1 MKRSSRPGSTR
12 IKALVILALFIAA
25 IVVPPFLSPFP
36 LSVLM
41 LIVILA
47 ILAMSLDLLMG
58 YAGMESLGQAAF
70 FGMAAYTVAVLS
82 TRYEIGWQLAIPLA
96 LLGAVTLAAIGGALA
111 VRLTGLF
118 FLVMTLVFAQVLWGL
133 SHRWG
138 TMTGGYLGLHGIDRP
153 IEALANDLA
162 FYYVAFGVALVSG
175 LLMYRLVRSP
185 FGLTLRGIKDSEL
198 RMKTSGYNVW
208 LHRYVVFV
216 IAGLFAG
223 IAGVLYTYSTQ
234 FISPTVL
241 GVETSFEAMLMVI
254 VGGAGTLSGPIIGAT
269 VVTGLRNYLSVYVE
283 NWVIA
288 LGVAYIATVFFAPRG
303 ILGLLPRR
311 WRAASAVGQERA
323 IDEEGKEADI
333 RVQPPRTPAEPI
345 HASTDRSMFDGDGQR
360 GETLR
365 LEGIGKTFGR
375 VRAVHDVSLTADP
388 GTRRAILGPNGAGK
402 TTLFN
407 VITGVYKPS
416 RGDITLFGRNVT
428 DTPAHARTRMGLS
441 RTFQIT
447 NLFPSLTV
455 MNNVRLGILGVR
467 RSKYLM
473 HRPVTGL
480 DDVTDRCRELL
491 EMAELWDERDTQV
504 GNLSYGHQRQLELIV
519 TLASDP
525 QVLLLDEPAAG
536 LSLSESRSMVRLIKA
551 LDPDLTLLI
560 IEHDMDVAFEVATE
574 VTVMHQGEILAE
586 GSAEE
591 IRGSETVR
599 EVYFGQAYA

>member
-1 MKRSSRPGSTR
+1 MT
-12 IKALVILALFIAA
+12 LVVLGLLTAA
-25 IVVPPFLSPFP
+25 VLIPPFLSPFP

-41 LIVILA
+41 LIVIFA

-58 YAGMESLGQAAF
+58 YTGMESLGQAAF
-70 FGMAAYTVAVLS
+70 FGMAAYTVAILS
-82 TRYEIGWQLAIPLA
+82 TRYDVGWQLAIPLA
-96 LLGAVTLAAIGGALA
+96 LFAAVALAAVGGALA

-118 FLVMTLVFAQVLWGL
+118 FLVMTLVFSQVLWGL

-153 IEALANDLA
+153 FDALADDLT

-208 LHRYVVFV
+208 LHRYIVFA

-254 VGGAGTLSGPIIGAT
+254 VGGAGTLSGPIIGAA
-269 VVTGLRNYLSVYVE
+269 VVTGLRNYLSVYIE

-288 LGVAYIATVFFAPRG
+288 LGVAYIITVFFAPKG

-323 IDEEGKEADI
+323 VGDAGTDA
-333 RVQPPRTPAEPI
+333 QPPRAPAERVQ
-345 HASTDRSMFDGDGQR
+345 ASTDPPTSEDDVQGSV
-360 GETLR
+360 ETLR

-375 VRAVHDVSLTADP
+375 VRAVHDVSLTAHP
-388 GTRRAILGPNGAGK
+388 GARRAILGPNGAGK

-407 VITGVYKPS
+407 VITGVYRPS
-416 RGDITLFGRNVT
+416 KGNIYLFGRNVT
-428 DTPAHARTRMGLS
+428 GIPSHARTRMGLS

-455 MNNVRLGILGVR
+455 MNNVRLGVLGVR
-467 RSKYLM
+467 RSKYVM
-473 HRPVTGL
+473 HLPVTSL
-480 DDVTDRCRELL
+480 DDVTDRCRNLL
-491 EMAELWDERDTQV
+491 EMAGLWDERDTQV

-536 LSLSESRSMVRLIKA
+536 LSLAESRSMVSLIKA
-551 LDPDLTLLI
+551 LDPRLTLLI
-560 IEHDMDVAFEVATE
+560 IEHDMDVAFEIADE

-591 IRGSETVR
+591 IRGNETVR
-599 EVYFGQAYA
+599 EVYFGQAHA

>member
-1 MKRSSRPGSTR
+1 MKRPFLPGTTR
-12 IKALVILALFIAA
+12 VRALVVLALFIAA

-36 LSVLM
+36 RSVLM

-58 YAGMESLGQAAF
+58 YTGMESLGQAAF
-70 FGMAAYTVAVLS
+70 FGMAAYTVAIVS
-82 TRYEIGWQLAIPLA
+82 TRYDLGWQLAIPLA
-96 LLGAVTLAAIGGALA
+96 LFAAVALAAVGGALA

-153 IEALANDLA
+153 FDALDDDLT
-162 FYYVAFGVALVSG
+162 FYYVALGVFIGSG

-254 VGGAGTLSGPIIGAT
+254 VGGAGTLSGPIIGAA

-288 LGVAYIATVFFAPRG
+288 LGVAYIITVFFAPRG

-323 IDEEGKEADI
+323 VGDAGIDA
-333 RVQPPRTPAEPI
+333 QPPRAPAKPV
-345 HASTDRSMFDGDGQR
+345 HASTDRSAFEGDGQDAM
-360 GETLR
+360 ETLR

-375 VRAVHDVSLTADP
+375 VRAVHDVSLTAHP

-407 VITGVYKPS
+407 VITGVNKPS
-416 RGDITLFGRNVT
+416 KGDIYLFGRNVT
-428 DTPAHARTRMGLS
+428 GIPSHARTRMGLS

-455 MNNVRLGILGVR
+455 MNNVRLGVLGVQR
-467 RSKYLM
+467 RKYLM
-473 HRPVTGL
+473 HLPVTRL
-480 DDVTDRCRELL
+480 DDVTDRSRDLL
-491 EMAELWDERDTQV
+491 EMAGLWDERDTQV

-536 LSLSESRSMVRLIKA
+536 LSLAESRSMVRLIKA
-551 LDPDLTLLI
+551 LDPQLTLLI

-574 VTVMHQGEILAE
+574 VTVMHLGEILAE
-586 GSAEE
+586 GTAEE
-591 IRGSETVR
+591 IRGNETVR
-599 EVYFGQAYA
+599 EVYFGQTYA

>member
-1 MKRSSRPGSTR
+1 MKRLSLPGSTR

-25 IVVPPFLSPFP
+25 VAVPPFLSPFP

-70 FGMAAYTVAVLS
+70 FGMAAYTVAILT

-96 LLGAVTLAAIGGALA
+96 LLGAVALAAIGGALA

-185 FGLTLRGIKDSEL
+185 FGLTLRGIKDSEV

-269 VVTGLRNYLSVYVE
+269 VVTGLRNYLSVYIE

-288 LGVAYIATVFFAPRG
+288 LGVAYIVTVFFAPRG

-323 IDEEGKEADI
+323 IDAGGIEADI
-333 RVQPPRTPAEPI
+333 QAQPPRTPPEPI
-345 HASTDRSMFDGDGQR
+345 HASTVRATFDGDGQR
-360 GETLR
+360 VETLR

-428 DTPAHARTRMGLS
+428 GTPAHARTRMGLS

-480 DDVTDRCRELL
+480 DDVTNRCRELL
-491 EMAELWDERDTQV
+491 EMTELWDERDTQV

-551 LDPDLTLLI
+551 LDPRLTLLI

-586 GSAEE
+586 GSADE
-591 IRGSETVR
+591 IRGNETVR

>member
-1 MKRSSRPGSTR
+1 MKRPFLPGTTR
-12 IKALVILALFIAA
+12 VRALVVLALFIAA
-25 IVVPPFLSPFP
+25 VVVPPFLSPFP

-58 YAGMESLGQAAF
+58 YTGMESLGQAAF
-70 FGMAAYTVAVLS
+70 FGMAAYTVAIVS
-82 TRYEIGWQLAIPLA
+82 TRYDLGWQLAIPLA
-96 LLGAVTLAAIGGALA
+96 LFAAVALAAVGGALA

-153 IEALANDLA
+153 FDALDDDLT
-162 FYYVAFGVALVSG
+162 FYYVALGVFIVSG

-254 VGGAGTLSGPIIGAT
+254 VGGAGTLSGPIIGAA

-288 LGVAYIATVFFAPRG
+288 LGVAYIITVFFAPRG

-323 IDEEGKEADI
+323 VGDAGIDA
-333 RVQPPRTPAEPI
+333 QPPRAPAEPV
-345 HASTDRSMFDGDGQR
+345 HASTDRSAFEGDGQDAM
-360 GETLR
+360 ETLR

-375 VRAVHDVSLTADP
+375 VRAVHDVSLTAHP

-407 VITGVYKPS
+407 VVTGVYKPS
-416 RGDITLFGRNVT
+416 KGDIYLFGRNVT
-428 DTPAHARTRMGLS
+428 GIPSHARTRMGLS

-455 MNNVRLGILGVR
+455 MNNVRLGVLGVQR
-467 RSKYLM
+467 RKYLM
-473 HRPVTGL
+473 HLPVTRL
-480 DDVTDRCRELL
+480 DDVTDRSRDLL
-491 EMAELWDERDTQV
+491 EMAGLWDERDTQV

-536 LSLSESRSMVRLIKA
+536 LSLAESRSMVRLIKA
-551 LDPDLTLLI
+551 LDPQLTLLI

-574 VTVMHQGEILAE
+574 VTVMHLGEILAE
-586 GSAEE
+586 GTAEE
-591 IRGSETVR
+591 IRGNETVR
-599 EVYFGQAYA
+599 EVYFGQTYA

>member
-1 MKRSSRPGSTR
+1 MQRLFRPGTSRTR
-12 IKALVILALFIAA
+12 TLVVLGLLIAA
-25 IVVPPFLSPFP
+25 VAVPPFLGPFS
-36 LSVLM
+36 LSILM
-41 LIVILA
+41 LIVIFA

-58 YAGMESLGQAAF
+58 YTGMESLGQAAF
-70 FGMAAYTVAVLS
+70 FGMAAYTIAIFS
-82 TRYEIGWQLAIPLA
+82 TRYAVAWELAIPLA
-96 LLGAVTLAAIGGALA
+96 LLASIALAALAGALA

-118 FLVMTLVFAQVLWGL
+118 FLVMTLVFAQVMWGL

-153 IEALANDLA
+153 FEALDDDLT

-223 IAGVLYTYSTQ
+223 IAGVLYAYSTQ

-254 VGGAGTLSGPIIGAT
+254 VGGAGTLSGPIIGAAL
-269 VVTGLRNYLSVYVE
+269 VTGLRNYLSVYVE

-288 LGVAYIATVFFAPRG
+288 LGVAYIITVFFAPKG
-303 ILGLLPRR
+303 ILGLLPRK
-311 WRAASAVGQERA
+311 WRAASTVGQERA
-323 IDEEGKEADI
+323 VGDAGIET
-333 RVQPPRTPAEPI
+333 RPPRAPAEPAD
-345 HASTDRSMFDGDGQR
+345 ASIERSAVEGDGR
-360 GETLR
+360 GAVETLR

-375 VRAVHDVSLTADP
+375 VRAVHDVSLTAYP

-416 RGDITLFGRNVT
+416 HGDIFLFGENVT
-428 DTPAHARTRMGLS
+428 RIPSHTRTRMGLS

-455 MNNVRLGILGVR
+455 MNNVRLGLLGVR
-467 RSKYLM
+467 RQKYLM
-473 HRPVTGL
+473 HLPVTRL
-480 DDVTDRCRELL
+480 DDVTDRCRNLL
-491 EMAELWDERDTQV
+491 EMADLWAERDTVV

-536 LSLSESRSMVRLIKA
+536 LSLAESKSMVRLIKA
-551 LDPDLTLLI
+551 LDFRLTLLI
-560 IEHDMDVAFEVATE
+560 IEHDMDVAFEVASE
-574 VTVMHQGEILAE
+574 VTVMHHGEILAE

-591 IRGSETVR
+591 VRGNETVR
-599 EVYFGQAYA
+599 DVYFGQAHA